1 MSTGTSLDLNRIK
14 YIGIF
19 LICTVAIII
28 CAVYLKE
35 KNPTP
40 TQRWF
45 PFSKH
50 FSCYNGEYIS
60 PQDVFQLN
68 SDKNNFA
75 EATLVKAVMYKDL
88 YACFDVTDH
97 YFEKPGIGYYQVES
111 I

>member
-1 MSTGTSLDLNRIK
+1 MCCIFERKKPPHQHKDGFLLVSIFPVIMVN
-14 YIGIF
+14 IF
-19 LICTVAIII
+19 LH
-28 CAVYLKE
+28 KM
-35 KNPTP
+35 
-40 TQRWF
+40 F
-45 PFSKH
+45 F
-50 FSCYNGEYIS
+50 
-60 PQDVFQLN
+60 